1 MGSPC
6 QSQELAMRSKSVFE
20 YLIAMSHGVLFSP
33 MHSWRGTLTEEEM
46 IDVIT
51 YIRHLAPVSPLP

>member
-1 MGSPC
+1 
-6 QSQELAMRSKSVFE
+6 MRSKSVFE